1 MAHLYQTIFHRHHL
15 YKFEEDDESNAQC
28 IYHIML
34 EKVFEL
40 LSKKITKIEMIIKR
54 HKTTFFLKLIN

>member
-15 YKFEEDDESNAQC
+15 YKFEEDDKSNTRC

-34 EKVFEL
+34 ENVFKL
-40 LSKKITKIEMIIKR
+40 LSKKNNKNR
-54 HKTTFFLKLIN
+54 NDNDKTQNYLFFKTH

>member
-15 YKFEEDDESNAQC
+15 YKFEEDDESNARC

-34 EKVFEL
+34 EKVFKL
-40 LSKKITKIEMIIKR
+40 LSKKNNKNRNDNKKAQNYLFF
-54 HKTTFFLKLIN
+54 KTH

>member
-15 YKFEEDDESNAQC
+15 YKFEEDDESNARC

-34 EKVFEL
+34 EKVFKL
-40 LSKKITKIEMIIKR
+40 LSKK
-54 HKTTFFLKLIN
+54 